1 MKRNIQ
7 ESSETKSRAVANTV
21 SPVQAKRNNDLPEEL
36 QAKMETSFGSDFSNV
51 KIHKNSKKAAKLNA
65 LAFTQGEQIHFA
77 PGQFNPHSKSGQ
89 ELIGHEMAHVTQQ
102 RQGRVSSTGTV
113 NGMPM
118 NRDKG
123 LESEADTMGKQAAQA
138 KFPASKTPFVQ
149 QVKPTPV
156 SSDVTQFA
164 LPAVV
169 AAMGAAEWIAAG
181 ALGYTIAND
190 VLSTTSGDV
199 SYSFDEVDGVLL
211 PTGGSDVAAHRAAHP
226 NAQIYEATH
235 YFAIWK
241 GWEDT
246 RKMGIKFGITFLY
259 DDAGA
264 IGNISLSLIEVY
276 DWAAWGGNVNVNIT
290 SRSLAS
296 GFASFRFTINVGVN
310 NFMGLN
316 EVPGSVQLLL
326 RGGDG
331 DLRLV
336 ADNFY
341 GFTEIG

>member
-1 MKRNIQ
+1 MKRNTQ
-7 ESSETKSRAVANTV
+7 ESGETRSRAVANTV
-21 SPVQAKRNNDLPEEL
+21 SPVQTKRNNDLPEEL

-51 KIHKNSKKAAKLNA
+51 KIHKNSKQAAKLNA

-123 LESEADTMGKQAAQA
+123 LESEADTMG
-138 KFPASKTPFVQ
+138 
-149 QVKPTPV
+149 
-156 SSDVTQFA
+156 
-164 LPAVV
+164 
-169 AAMGAAEWIAAG
+169 
-181 ALGYTIAND
+181 ND

-199 SYSFDEVDGVLL
+199 SYSFDEVNGVLL

-226 NAQIYEATH
+226 NAQIYEATQ